1 MPDFTPLV
9 PGDDPYPQY
18 NVTTTQKISDA
29 LQITKG
35 VVYTKD
41 AAGRLI
47 VSALTLATGIFQAK
61 ATPEAPA
68 VAANEDSVQVL
79 GPRSRIIMDD
89 AVGGL
94 VEGEDV
100 ILVANTSNVVTGAK
114 TSDLYLGKVFEIYTK
129 NADNTKKI
137 VTTAGDKVIVE
148 TVGP

>member
-18 NVTTTQKISDA
+18 NVTTTQQISDA

-47 VSALTLATGIFQAK
+47 VVASTIDQGMFQAK
-61 ATPEAPA
+61 ATPTAVA
-68 VAANEDSVQVL
+68 VAADQDAVQVL

-89 AVGGL
+89 TVGGL
-94 VEGEDV
+94 VVGEDV
-100 ILVANTSNVVTGAK
+100 ILVVNTSQVVTGAK
-114 TSDLYLGKVFEIYTK
+114 TSILYMGKVFEIYTR
-129 NADNTKKI
+129 NTDNTEKI
-137 VTTAGDKVIVE
+137 ITVANDQVIVE
-148 TVGP
+148 TVQA